1 MSHTIN
7 AFKGDTMK
15 KAIADLW
22 IKALKSGK
30 YKQGKYVLHTDDNKF
45 CCLGVLCDVY
55 NKEQKKSK
63 KKTLKVSND
72 DNDDGLKCFK
82 YNNECSYL
90 PKAVRDWAGIQ
101 SDRGYLE
108 IEEDYTD
115 SLAGLNDGD
124 IDTKG
129 KTFKQIAN
137 IISKYYKTL

>member
-1 MSHTIN
+1 
-7 AFKGDTMK
+7 MK
-15 KAIADLW
+15 KEVADIW
-22 IKALKSGK
+22 IKALRSGK

-55 NKEQKKSK
+55 NKEQKKNK
-63 KKTLKVSND
+63 KKTLKVSCA

-90 PKAVRDWAGIQ
+90 PKIVRDWAGIK

-124 IDTKG
+124 IDTNG
-129 KTFKQIAN
+129 KTFKQIAK
-137 IISKYYKTL
+137 IIETHVDSL